1 MPLNSAHLLD
11 PEQASRSLATGR
23 MFALTWILSPKAAG
37 QKGKMPTLQPSW
49 QLFSAASVLTLSFLH
64 HRPAQEGRAGSRW
77 WWLRGR
83 EQAGLPATPS
93 PALGLSLQRRSEIH
107 SSLKMAKSCSS
118 HYPSPPF
125 AQETDWREFSPC
137 CYIPRRALG
146 VAGGHKSVQRALS
159 LLQTSRASAGMDE
172 TYGGWK
178 KGEQAVS
185 ILQTWS
191 RAAWVMDS
199 QDSVAWLHKN
209 SYVYSCA
216 SFCT

>member
-1 MPLNSAHLLD
+1 
-11 PEQASRSLATGR
+11 
-23 MFALTWILSPKAAG
+23 
-37 QKGKMPTLQPSW
+37 MPTLQPSW
-49 QLFSAASVLTLSFLH
+49 QLFSAASILTLSFLH

-83 EQAGLPATPS
+83 EQAGLPTTPS
-93 PALGLSLQRRSEIH
+93 PALGLSLQRRSEIQ
-107 SSLKMAKSCSS
+107 SSLKTAKSCSS

-125 AQETDWREFSPC
+125 AQETDWRELSPC
-137 CYIPRRALG
+137 CYIPGRALG

-159 LLQTSRASAGMDE
+159 LLPLIAAS
-172 TYGGWK
+172 YGGVGPQQEWMRPMGGWE
-178 KGEQAVS
+178 KGEKAVS

-199 QDSVAWLHKN
+199 QDSVVRLHKN

-216 SFCT
+216 SFCI